1 MSRTQAIHRS
11 GFDARI
17 WTVLLAALLVLL
29 AACGD
34 NVVDP
39 TPVPPVARVTVQ
51 PVTHS
56 MVAGDQ
62 HQYTARVLDSAGR
75 ELTGR
80 AVSWM
85 SANPE
90 VAAISPGGVLTA
102 LTPGAALIRASSESV
117 TGEATVT
124 VSSRPVDRVE
134 LSQAT
139 VSIEEGASTTL
150 VAIAK
155 DAAGRIL
162 EGRPASW
169 TSNDP
174 STVAVDAS
182 GMLTG
187 LTTGQTHVVARIEG
201 RSATALV
208 TVRAAAVATVTVS
221 STGFVIEIGESRQL
235 SAVVKDA
242 RGRELPGRSVQWSV
256 DSDAAII
263 SPNGMLL
270 GARNSYIAIQ
280 ASSGGVAGRAVATV
294 VTAESTAFD
303 LVYYRYLNNGVSE
316 LFTLTPG
323 TGAAPTRLN
332 AGTVSRSPT
341 PSPDGSR
348 IAFAVSMVTPIGE
361 RVDDLFAVDRNG
373 MNMKRL
379 TILDGVDDSPAWSP
393 SGNRIAFRHWD
404 GDRSDIWI
412 MNADG
417 SSPVNLTSDMPTEGP
432 RGAPAWSAD
441 GSRIAFSELINGPP
455 GTTSSIWVM
464 NADGSE
470 KHAVI
475 NESPSFDTSPTWSPD
490 GTRLAFIR
498 FYSGEADL
506 TIVRLADGALQRI
519 HLVGLEGTPSW
530 SPDGTLIA
538 FSSGSPNN
546 LFTIQ
551 PDGRNLRLR
560 TVNPA
565 WGGGLSPSW
574 IRR

>member
-1 MSRTQAIHRS
+1 MSRTQAIHRAA
-11 GFDARI
+11 FNALI
-17 WTVLLAALLVLL
+17 WTVLSAALLVLL
-29 AACGD
+29 AACSD
-34 NVVDP
+34 NTVGP
-39 TPVPPVARVTVQ
+39 TPVPRVAQVIVQ
-51 PVTHS
+51 PATHS
-56 MVAGDQ
+56 MVEGDQ
-62 HQYTARVLDSAGR
+62 HQYTVRLLDAAGR

-85 SANPE
+85 STDPQ
-90 VAAISPGGVLTA
+90 VATISAEGLLTA
-102 LTPGAALIRASSESV
+102 HIPGVALIRASSESV
-117 TGEATVT
+117 SGEATVT
-124 VSSRPVDRVE
+124 VSTAPVDRVE

-139 VSIEEGASTTL
+139 ASIEEGESKTL

-162 EGRPASW
+162 EGRQVTW
-169 TSNDP
+169 TSDQP
-174 STVAVDAS
+174 STVAVDVS
-182 GMLTG
+182 GTLTG
-187 LTTGQTHVVARIEG
+187 LTAGQTRIVAMIEG
-201 RSATALV
+201 RSAAAVV
-208 TVRAAAVATVTVS
+208 TVRAAAVATVAVS

-242 RGRELPGRSVQWSV
+242 RGRELRQKPIQWSV

-270 GARNSYIAIQ
+270 GARNSYITIQ
-280 ASSGGVAGRAVATV
+280 ASSEGVAGRAVATV
-294 VTAESTAFD
+294 VPAEPTAFD
-303 LVYYRYLNNGVSE
+303 LVYHRHLNTGVSE

-341 PSPDGSR
+341 PSPDGLR
-348 IAFAVSMVTPIGE
+348 IAFAVSMATPIEG
-361 RVDDLFAVDRNG
+361 RVDDIFAVDRNG

-379 TILDGVDDSPAWSP
+379 TILDGADDSPAWSP
-393 SGNRIAFRHWD
+393 TGNRIAFRHWD

-417 SSPVNLTSDMPTEGP
+417 SSPVSLTSDMPTEGP

-455 GTTSSIWVM
+455 GTISSIWVM

-470 KHAVI
+470 KRAVI
-475 NESPSFDTSPTWSPD
+475 SDSPSFDTSPTWSPD
-490 GTRLAFIR
+490 GTRLAFVR
-498 FYSGEADL
+498 YYSGEADI
-506 TIVRLADGALQRI
+506 TIVRLSDGALQRI
-519 HLVGLEGTPSW
+519 QLIGLEGMPSW
-530 SPDGTLIA
+530 SPDGALIA
-538 FSSGSPNN
+538 FSSGSSNN
-546 LFTIQ
+546 LFTVQ
-551 PDGRNLRLR
+551 PDGRNLRQR